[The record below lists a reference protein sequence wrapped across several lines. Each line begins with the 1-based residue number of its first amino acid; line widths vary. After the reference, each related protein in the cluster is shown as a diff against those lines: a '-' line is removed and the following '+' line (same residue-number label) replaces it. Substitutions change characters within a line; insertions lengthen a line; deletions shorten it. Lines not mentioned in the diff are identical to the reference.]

1 MTVAI
6 LAVALAIVVLG
17 AGAYALDAWRRQ
29 RVKPDRRVRVHLRG
43 GDGSDVTIEGFL
55 YARRG
60 GHYILGRVQQI
71 VGPGDEV
78 ALQGD
83 VEVPEARVLFL
94 QVLNS

>member
-6 LAVALAIVVLG
+6 ISVALAIVVLG
-17 AGAYALDAWRRQ
+17 ALAFGLDVWRRH
-29 RVKPDRRVRVHLRG
+29 RVKPDRRVRIHLRG

-55 YARRG
+55 DGRRG
-60 GHYILGRVQQI
+60 GHYILRRVQQI

-83 VEVPEARVLFL
+83 VEVPEDRVLFL
-94 QVLNS
+94 QVLSS